1 MLSPVDDESG
11 AAASTVA
18 AATPAKTVT
27 ALMASS
33 GNFSLMYTV
42 PEGRKWVG
50 RIGSQNEGSR
60 FGAFVTP
67 AGSTPSSSRSNTSKS
82 MKIISNSFA
91 SMGASNSYGNHS
103 SYEITLLAGD
113 MVHSDANGSTQYM
126 QIFGIE
132 SDA

>member
-11 AAASTVA
+11 AVAATVA

-27 ALMASS
+27 AFIQSS
-33 GNFSLMYTV
+33 NFALMYTV

-50 RIGSQNEGSR
+50 RVGSQNQSSR
-60 FGAFVTP
+60 YGPFITP
-67 AGSTPSSSRSNTSKS
+67 AGSTPSSSRSNTTKS
-82 MKIISNSFA
+82 MKIITNSFD
-91 SMGASNSYGNHS
+91 SMGASNSYGNYS

-113 MVHSDANGSTQYM
+113 MIHSDSHTSTQYM
-126 QIFGIE
+126 QILGIE